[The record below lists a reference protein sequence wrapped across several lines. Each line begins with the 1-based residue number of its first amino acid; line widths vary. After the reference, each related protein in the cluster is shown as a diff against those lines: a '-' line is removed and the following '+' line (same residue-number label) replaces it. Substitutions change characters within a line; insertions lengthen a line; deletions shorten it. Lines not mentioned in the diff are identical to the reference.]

1 MSETDDTDDLL
12 LIPPDFFV
20 IDTEIDYSRGNLG
33 PYYEIIDNLVTE
45 VINLQDRVGSIETNS
60 DRSLIG
66 SSVDLYDKS
75 RRMSEFRK
83 YNSTDDLYYP
93 ISAQSTPQKS
103 PKFRMRSL
111 PASPNIKDNTKRVFS
126 NRRSPRKKLNLD
138 NNTHN
143 DKLKGGGEMLLEIDN
158 FLSKVKTIQ
167 RFNTA
172 RNLENE
178 FEIYNEESNQLKNMH
193 HIDELL
199 KDLDEQKKHLED
211 RLKSKEEEILAKEP
225 PIIKKHTWKCEDEDL
240 TGVKNTPDDIC
251 NEERFKKS
259 IFVPPTAHLTSNVE
273 TRKSPDLST
282 SSDSTQATA
291 VYNFKG
297 KQELLNNPLHS
308 NAMSILNMHKQLED
322 SIEETINSNKHGTL
336 QCKSRTENSQL
347 DLISLNDIWNP
358 SQQQSGSVL
367 KHKLNEEKLRR
378 QHCEMLIGDLQQR
391 NLEMQQKIA
400 VAIKVDQAK
409 DSVVNQLRGL
419 LENIHNKLEKSCK
432 DKVELEREL
441 DNIKQKYEND
451 LEEARQRVEFYE
463 KETTKALNM
472 AHGNGGKLS
481 TLENKCTELT
491 QELSQIGAKL
501 DEVKENY
508 HNETEKNKQLNDI
521 IASKELELMEQKS
534 LLTQAR
540 QEVSSS
546 RETIEICQKEL
557 ASMRRECDKLENT
570 LKTEKKQYAA
580 LTEQQKSLSEQ
591 LEKKTKS
598 EKQLKEEIN
607 KSKEQINSNKIEL
620 RNFYQGQVEL
630 LVQNKLK
637 EFQDQLD
644 KAENSFKDELK
655 RKELQIAKTA
665 AIHMQQLTEKYA
677 LEIKLMEEKQ
687 EEEIKLYQ
695 IQIMQ
700 YKDEVQALK
709 SKMEHLHE
717 RRNLQVQQLQ
727 KIMENQWNEAL
738 KIIANA
744 KCPSPTSQYEQ
755 LNSLK
760 AKSYNNLEEVLS
772 QDEHFLENNIN
783 PSRNKVFFNENT
795 RDDKGSGFKAESRRL
810 NFDDTHNET
819 PISSRMPLSDNDL
832 QKIIHMLINSN
843 KAPDSHGSK
852 PEINSTNPSTNDKP
866 TWPSLN
872 QEDQSRTIS
881 RDGRLGKPMWK

>member
-60 DRSLIG
+60 DHSLIG
-66 SSVDLYDKS
+66 SSVDLYDKN

-143 DKLKGGGEMLLEIDN
+143 DKLKGSGEMLLEIDN

-178 FEIYNEESNQLKNMH
+178 FENYNEESNQLKNMH

-240 TGVKNTPDDIC
+240 TGVKNTVDDIC

-322 SIEETINSNKHGTL
+322 SIEETINSNKHGTV
-336 QCKSRTENSQL
+336 QCRSRTENSQL

-378 QHCEMLIGDLQQR
+378 Q
-391 NLEMQQKIA
+391 
-400 VAIKVDQAK
+400 
-409 DSVVNQLRGL
+409 VN
-419 LENIHNKLEKSCK
+419 
-432 DKVELEREL
+432 
-441 DNIKQKYEND
+441 
-451 LEEARQRVEFYE
+451 A
-463 KETTKALNM
+463 T
-472 AHGNGGKLS
+472 
-481 TLENKCTELT
+481 
-491 QELSQIGAKL
+491 
-501 DEVKENY
+501 
-508 HNETEKNKQLNDI
+508 
-521 IASKELELMEQKS
+521 
-534 LLTQAR
+534 
-540 QEVSSS
+540 
-546 RETIEICQKEL
+546 
-557 ASMRRECDKLENT
+557 
-570 LKTEKKQYAA
+570 
-580 LTEQQKSLSEQ
+580 
-591 LEKKTKS
+591 
-598 EKQLKEEIN
+598 
-607 KSKEQINSNKIEL
+607 
-620 RNFYQGQVEL
+620 
-630 LVQNKLK
+630 
-637 EFQDQLD
+637 
-644 KAENSFKDELK
+644 
-655 RKELQIAKTA
+655 
-665 AIHMQQLTEKYA
+665 
-677 LEIKLMEEKQ
+677 
-687 EEEIKLYQ
+687 
-695 IQIMQ
+695 
-700 YKDEVQALK
+700 
-709 SKMEHLHE
+709 
-717 RRNLQVQQLQ
+717 
-727 KIMENQWNEAL
+727 
-738 KIIANA
+738 
-744 KCPSPTSQYEQ
+744 
-755 LNSLK
+755 NSLIF
-760 AKSYNNLEEVLS
+760 V
-772 QDEHFLENNIN
+772 
-783 PSRNKVFFNENT
+783 
-795 RDDKGSGFKAESRRL
+795 
-810 NFDDTHNET
+810 
-819 PISSRMPLSDNDL
+819 
-832 QKIIHMLINSN
+832 
-843 KAPDSHGSK
+843 
-852 PEINSTNPSTNDKP
+852 
-866 TWPSLN
+866 
-872 QEDQSRTIS
+872 
-881 RDGRLGKPMWK
+881 